1 MCNANTCNLLDLYI
15 CNTFVPHGEERR
27 EGQGDVW
34 AQDCWRDPGLEGL
47 DMDMAAVLFF
57 ACDVFVFVFDDQILM
72 CPFLQLFLV

>member
-1 MCNANTCNLLDLYI
+1 MYNANTCNLLDLYI

-27 EGQGDVW
+27 EGRGDVW

-57 ACDVFVFVFDDQILM
+57 ACDVFVFDDQMLM
-72 CPFLQLFLV
+72 CPLLQLFLV